1 MDGLTSIAGG
11 WDSTPGWFHTIIYS
25 GAGIVV
31 GGAIGLIVCAKSESC
46 KSTFP
51 NLFRKDS
58 ENGSANASPKP
69 INTSANVS
77 PKPINASANSA
88 NQSPKPVVTS
98 STPVNSTPNQKSTTQ
113 GGRRTRRVRRYCQ
126 SASKKTRQSRK

>member
-31 GGAIGLIVCAKSESC
+31 GGAIGLIVCAKTESC
-46 KSTFP
+46 KSRFP
-51 NLFRKDS
+51 NLFKKDS

-69 INTSANVS
+69 INT
-77 PKPINASANSA
+77 SANSA

-113 GGRRTRRVRRYCQ
+113 GGRQTRRARKYRQ
-126 SASKKTRQSRK
+126 STSKKTHRSRK

>member
-25 GAGIVV
+25 GTGIVV

-69 INTSANVS
+69 IN
-77 PKPINASANSA
+77 ASANSA
-88 NQSPKPVVTS
+88 NQSPKPGVTL
-98 STPVNSTPNQKSTTQ
+98 STPVSQKSNTQ
-113 GGRRTRRVRRYCQ
+113 GGRRTRRVRKYHQ
-126 SASKKTRQSRK
+126 SVSKKTRRSRK

>member
-25 GAGIVV
+25 GAGIMV
-31 GGAIGLIVCAKSESC
+31 GGAIGLIVCAKTESC
-46 KSTFP
+46 KSRFP
-51 NLFRKDS
+51 NLFKKDS
-58 ENGSANASPKP
+58 ENGSANAL
-69 INTSANVS
+69 TNVQT
-77 PKPINASANSA
+77 

-113 GGRRTRRVRRYCQ
+113 GGRQTRRARKYRQ
-126 SASKKTRQSRK
+126 SASKKTRRSRK

>member
-31 GGAIGLIVCAKSESC
+31 GGAIGLIVCAKTESC
-46 KSTFP
+46 KSRFP
-51 NLFRKDS
+51 NLFKKDS

-69 INTSANVS
+69 INTSAN
-77 PKPINASANSA
+77 SA

-98 STPVNSTPNQKSTTQ
+98 STPVNQKSTTQ
-113 GGRRTRRVRRYCQ
+113 GGRQTRRARKYRQ
-126 SASKKTRQSRK
+126 STSKKTRRSRK

>member
-11 WDSTPGWFHTIIYS
+11 WSSTPGWFHTIIYS

-31 GGAIGLIVCAKSESC
+31 GGAIGLIVCAKTESC
-46 KSTFP
+46 KSRFP
-51 NLFRKDS
+51 NLFKKDS

-69 INTSANVS
+69 INTSAN
-77 PKPINASANSA
+77 SA

-98 STPVNSTPNQKSTTQ
+98 STLVNQKSNASTTQ
-113 GGRRTRRVRRYCQ
+113 GGKRRTRRSRPRRG
-126 SASKKTRQSRK
+126 TRRV